1 VNHNETPTRRDD
13 VHASDC
19 PQCWEDAAQ
28 VLDDPTIAAIYL
40 SGPPGFGKTYAALA
54 LGRLQAGVLCV
65 TFTEDMPSPE
75 LRGMYLPHEDG
86 LVWQD
91 GVITT
96 AMRRGARLVLN
107 EVLHAPPEVQTF
119 LYAAT
124 ESPETARFTLPNGE
138 VIQPAPGYH
147 VVATDNQPFTALPAP
162 LRDRFAVKID
172 IDRPHPRALDR
183 LSPDL
188 RRGFMSTLQLPEERR
203 TGLREWLSLNDRL
216 ASGYRLERSC
226 RLSFGAARGAQIYEA
241 LVLMGAGS

>member
-1 VNHNETPTRRDD
+1 MNNDEMPMMRGELPVSEYPE
-13 VHASDC
+13 
-19 PQCWEDAAQ
+19 CWEDAEQ
-28 VLDDPTIAAIYL
+28 VLGDPAISAIYM

-54 LGRLQAGVLCV
+54 LGRVQGGVSCV

-75 LRGMYLPHEDG
+75 LRGMYLPRDDG

-91 GVITT
+91 GIITT

-107 EVLHAPPEVQTF
+107 EVLHSPAEVQTF

-124 ESPETARFTLPNGE
+124 ESPETARFTLPSGE

-162 LRDRFAVKID
+162 LRDRFGVKLD
-172 IDRPHPRALDR
+172 IDRPHPRALAR
-183 LSPDL
+183 LRPAL
-188 RRGFMSTLQLPEERR
+188 RRAFMSTLQLPEERR

-216 ASGYRLERSC
+216 ESGYQLERSC

-241 LVLMGAGS
+241 LVLMSAGS